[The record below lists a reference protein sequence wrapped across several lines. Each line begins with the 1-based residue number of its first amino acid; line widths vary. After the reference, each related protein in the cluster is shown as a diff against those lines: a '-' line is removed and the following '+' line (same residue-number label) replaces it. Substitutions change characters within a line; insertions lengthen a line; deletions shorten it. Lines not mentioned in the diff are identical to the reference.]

1 MLLVRGKGAIENNEE
16 VKPWLGSDLRA
27 QTKPQSD
34 DVVDQK

>member
-1 MLLVRGKGAIENNEE
+1 MLLIRGKGATENIEE
-16 VKPWLGSDLRA
+16 VKHWLGRDLRA